1 LTLRCPGW
9 RTNINPRRA
18 LGEFQARPCTRC
30 IKRNIGHLCHDEPRD
45 TDSKKT
51 KSVLAPS
58 TVAESVADSELDR
71 SIMDQQAAGSMG
83 PPALDVSLSSRPV
96 KSVFEQAATLAPGN
110 PLQLV
115 QPKAVSSIAA
125 SALGATQCRFLA
137 PLLCPVLSGAEAGV
151 CSSQFPR
158 QLVHQPKPLSRH
170 AQLPPQLRGPRG
182 VERGSPL

>member
-1 LTLRCPGW
+1 MLTRG
-9 RTNINPRRA
+9 A
-18 LGEFQARPCTRC
+18 LGGFQERPCTRC
-30 IKRNIGHLCHDEPRD
+30 IKRNIGHLCHDEPRE

-58 TVAESVADSELDR
+58 TVAESVADSELDH

-83 PPALDVSLSSRPV
+83 PPALDASLGSRTV
-96 KSVFEQAATLAPGN
+96 KSVFEAATLAPGN

-115 QPKAVSSIAA
+115 QPTAVSSIAA

-151 CSSQFPR
+151 RSSQFPR

-170 AQLPPQLRGPRG
+170 AQLPPQLRGSRG